1 MPGRAPAQ
9 AEEAAAVERP
19 MRDMLAGAADRLSL
33 HMPGAQGRGPF
44 GPLDPYRL
52 ETTELAATDDLYAPG
67 GAIARAEAL
76 AARCAGAARTLMLTG
91 GSTAGVQ
98 AMLLYAAGGG
108 GAVILP
114 RNAHLSALHLC
125 AVAGLEAV
133 FARPSFTASGLCYT
147 TDESYL
153 EALERRPDA
162 RALLAVRPD
171 YYGALRWPARAAAR
185 ARALGVPVLCDE
197 AHGAHLNWDADV
209 PTAGALGADL
219 WVQSA
224 HKTLPA
230 LNGAAWLHAGP
241 GVDAA
246 RLRAMLRAVQ
256 TSSPSFVTLLALD
269 DARAWMEAHGAQAL
283 ARLKAAA
290 ARFHAQAAS
299 LGYADGQDEPGW
311 DYDRTRVVLRA
322 PEGGYAF
329 SEALAAR
336 GVDVEM
342 SDADRVVCILSPVDG
357 PERLERLART
367 LREIAAD
374 RRRGPDGTDA
384 ARGGGSGTEAGT
396 FCAACGTAARADGT
410 GAEAGMPGAAC
421 AGDGAEG
428 TPPDGLRAF
437 AAGGGAAWLTPPAP
451 AERVVPLREAFFA
464 PSEAVPLECAAGR
477 VSAVPAGPYPPGVA
491 LIAPGE
497 RVTEALVGYLAALDP
512 RRAFGLGPGGTLRCL
527 R

>member
-1 MPGRAPAQ
+1 
-9 AEEAAAVERP
+9 
-19 MRDMLAGAADRLSL
+19 MRDMLAKAADRLSL

-76 AARCAGAARTLMLTG
+76 AARCAGAAHTLMLTG

-133 FARPSFTASGLCYT
+133 FARPAFTSSGLCYT
-147 TDESYL
+147 PEESYL
-153 EALERRPDA
+153 EALARRPDA
-162 RALLAVRPD
+162 RALLVVRPD
-171 YYGALRWPARAAAR
+171 YYGALHWPARTAAR
-185 ARALGVPVLCDE
+185 ARALGIPVLCDE

-209 PTAGALGADL
+209 PTAGALGADV

-269 DARAWMEAHGAQAL
+269 DARAWMEQNGAEAV

-290 ARFHAQAAS
+290 ARFHARAAA

-311 DYDRTRVVLRA
+311 AYDRTRVVLRA
-322 PEGGYAF
+322 PQGGYAL

-342 SDADRVVCILSPVDG
+342 SDACRVVCILSPVDG
-357 PERLERLART
+357 PERLERLARA
-367 LREIAAD
+367 LRDIAAD
-374 RRRGPDGTDA
+374 GQRGPDGTGA
-384 ARGGGSGTEAGT
+384 ACAGGSGAACAGGSG
-396 FCAACGTAARADGT
+396 AVCGTAARADGSS
-410 GAEAGMPGAAC
+410 GAGMPGAAC
-421 AGDGAEG
+421 AG
-428 TPPDGLRAF
+428 
-437 AAGGGAAWLTPPAP
+437 GGADWLPPPAP
-451 AERVVPLREAFFA
+451 AERAVPLREAFFA
-464 PSEAVPLECAAGR
+464 PSEAVPLERAAGR

-491 LIAPGE
+491 LITPGE
-497 RVTEALVGYLAALDP
+497 RVTEEMAAYLRALEP
-512 RRAFGLGPGGTLRCL
+512 RRAFGLGPEGTLACL

>member
-1 MPGRAPAQ
+1 M
-9 AEEAAAVERP
+9 
-19 MRDMLAGAADRLSL
+19 
-33 HMPGAQGRGPF
+33 
-44 GPLDPYRL
+44 
-52 ETTELAATDDLYAPG
+52 
-67 GAIARAEAL
+67 
-76 AARCAGAARTLMLTG
+76 
-91 GSTAGVQ
+91 
-98 AMLLYAAGGG
+98 
-108 GAVILP
+108 
-114 RNAHLSALHLC
+114 
-125 AVAGLEAV
+125 

-342 SDADRVVCILSPVDG
+342 SDADRVVCILSLLDG
-357 PERLERLART
+357 PERLERLARV
-367 LREIAAD
+367 LREVAAD
-374 RRRGPDGTDA
+374 GRRKGPDG
-384 ARGGGSGTEAGT
+384 S
-396 FCAACGTAARADGT
+396 RADENSG
-410 GAEAGMPGAAC
+410 GAGMPGAERADGGGLD
-421 AGDGAEG
+421 ADHGTQGAEHGSADG
-428 TPPDGLRAF
+428 TGSDDMRAF
-437 AAGGGAAWLTPPAP
+437 AADGGPDRLPPP
-451 AERVVPLREAFFA
+451 EPPERVVPLREAFFA
-464 PSEAVPLECAAGR
+464 PSEAVPLDRAAGR
-477 VSAVPAGPYPPGVA
+477 VSAAAAGPYPPGAA
-491 LIAPGE
+491 LVTPGE
-497 RVTEALVGYLAALDP
+497 RVTEELAAYLAALGP
-512 RRAFGLGPGGTLRCL
+512 RRTFGLGPGGTLACL

>member
-1 MPGRAPAQ
+1 
-9 AEEAAAVERP
+9 
-19 MRDMLAGAADRLSL
+19 MRDMLAKAADRLSL

-44 GPLDPYRL
+44 GPVDPYRL
-52 ETTELAATDDLYAPG
+52 ETTELGVTDDLYAPC

-76 AARCAGAARTLMLTG
+76 AARCAGAAHTLMLTG

-153 EALERRPDA
+153 ETLERRPDA
-162 RALLAVRPD
+162 RALLVVRPD
-171 YYGALRWPARAAAR
+171 YYGALHWPARAAAR

-197 AHGAHLNWDADV
+197 AHGAHLNWDAET
-209 PTAGALGADL
+209 PTAGALGADV

-256 TSSPSFVTLLALD
+256 SSSPSFMTLLALD
-269 DARAWMEAHGAQAL
+269 DARAWMEQNGAEAVV
-283 ARLKAAA
+283 RLKAAA
-290 ARFHAQAAS
+290 ARFHARAAA

-311 DYDRTRVVLRA
+311 AYDRTRVVLRA
-322 PEGGYAF
+322 PQGGYAL

-342 SDADRVVCILSPVDG
+342 SEADRVVCILSLLDG
-357 PERLERLART
+357 PERLERLARV
-367 LREIAAD
+367 LREVAAD
-374 RRRGPDGTDA
+374 GRRKGPDGSCTDENSGGTGMPGA
-384 ARGGGSGTEAGT
+384 ARG
-396 FCAACGTAARADGT
+396 TAERADGT
-410 GAEAGMPGAAC
+410 GS
-421 AGDGAEG
+421 
-428 TPPDGLRAF
+428 DGLRAF
-437 AAGGGAAWLTPPAP
+437 AADGGPDWLPPP
-451 AERVVPLREAFFA
+451 ELPERAVPLREAFFA
-464 PSEAVPLECAAGR
+464 PSEAVPLERAAGR

-491 LIAPGE
+491 LITPGE
-497 RVTEALVGYLAALDP
+497 RVTEEMAAYLRALGP
-512 RRAFGLGPGGTLRCL
+512 RRAFGLGPEGTLRCL

>member
-1 MPGRAPAQ
+1 
-9 AEEAAAVERP
+9 
-19 MRDMLAGAADRLSL
+19 MREMLAGVADRLSL

-44 GPLDPYRL
+44 GPVDPYRL
-52 ETTELAATDDLYAPG
+52 ETTELGVTDDLYAPC

-76 AARCAGAARTLMLTG
+76 AARCAGAAHTLMLTG

-125 AVAGLEAV
+125 AVAGLDVV

-147 TDESYL
+147 PDESYL

-162 RALLAVRPD
+162 RALLVVRPD
-171 YYGALRWPARAAAR
+171 YYGALHWPARAAAR
-185 ARALGVPVLCDE
+185 ARALGIPVLCDE
-197 AHGAHLNWDADV
+197 AHGAHLNWDAET
-209 PTAGALGADL
+209 PTAGALGADV

-256 TSSPSFVTLLALD
+256 SSSPSFVTLLALD
-269 DARAWMEAHGAQAL
+269 DARAWMEQHGAEAV

-290 ARFHAQAAS
+290 ARFHARAAA

-311 DYDRTRVVLRA
+311 AYDRTRVVLRA
-322 PEGGYAF
+322 PQGGYAL

-342 SDADRVVCILSPVDG
+342 SDADRVVCILSLLDG
-357 PERLERLART
+357 PERLERLARV
-367 LREIAAD
+367 LREVAAD
-374 RRRGPDGTDA
+374 GRRKGPDGACADENS
-384 ARGGGSGTEAGT
+384 GG
-396 FCAACGTAARADGT
+396 
-410 GAEAGMPGAAC
+410 AGMPGAERAEGGLG
-421 AGDGAEG
+421 ADRGTQGAEHGIADMAG
-428 TPPDGLRAF
+428 TGGGTGMLGAGRADGGSLGAEHGSADGTGSDGLRAF
-437 AAGGGAAWLTPPAP
+437 AADGGSVWLIPP
-451 AERVVPLREAFFA
+451 ERVVPLREAFFA
-464 PSEAVPLECAAGR
+464 PSEAVPLDRAAGR
-477 VSAVPAGPYPPGVA
+477 VSAAAAGPYPPGAA
-491 LIAPGE
+491 LVTPGE
-497 RVTEALVGYLAALDP
+497 RVTEELAAYLAALGP
-512 RRAFGLGPGGTLRCL
+512 RRTFGLGPGGTLACL

>member
-1 MPGRAPAQ
+1 
-9 AEEAAAVERP
+9 
-19 MRDMLAGAADRLSL
+19 MREMLAGVADRLSL

-44 GPLDPYRL
+44 GPVDPYRL
-52 ETTELAATDDLYAPG
+52 ETTELGVTDDLYAPC

-76 AARCAGAARTLMLTG
+76 AARCAGAAHTLMLTG

-147 TDESYL
+147 PDESYL

-162 RALLAVRPD
+162 RALLVVRPD
-171 YYGALRWPARAAAR
+171 YYGALHWPARAAAR
-185 ARALGVPVLCDE
+185 ARALGVSVLCDE
-197 AHGAHLNWDADV
+197 AHGAHLNWDAEA
-209 PTAGALGADL
+209 PTAGALGADV

-230 LNGAAWLHAGP
+230 LNGGAWLHAGP
-241 GVDAA
+241 GMDAA

-256 TSSPSFVTLLALD
+256 SSSPSFVTLLALD
-269 DARAWMEAHGAQAL
+269 DARAWMEQNGAEAV

-290 ARFHAQAAS
+290 ARFHARAAA

-311 DYDRTRVVLRA
+311 AYDRTRVVLRA
-322 PEGGYAF
+322 PQGGYAL

-342 SDADRVVCILSPVDG
+342 SDADRVVCILSLLDG
-357 PERLERLART
+357 PERLERLARV
-367 LREIAAD
+367 LREVAAD
-374 RRRGPDGTDA
+374 GRRKGPDG
-384 ARGGGSGTEAGT
+384 S
-396 FCAACGTAARADGT
+396 RADENSG
-410 GAEAGMPGAAC
+410 GAGMPGAVRADGGGLG
-421 AGDGAEG
+421 ADHGTQGAEHGSADG
-428 TPPDGLRAF
+428 TGSDGLRAF
-437 AAGGGAAWLTPPAP
+437 AADGGPDWLPPP
-451 AERVVPLREAFFA
+451 EPPERVVPLREAFFA
-464 PSEAVPLECAAGR
+464 PSEAVPLDRVAGR
-477 VSAVPAGPYPPGVA
+477 VSAAAAGPYPPGAA
-491 LIAPGE
+491 LVTPGE
-497 RVTEALVGYLAALDP
+497 RVTEELAAYLAALGP
-512 RRAFGLGPGGTLRCL
+512 RRTFGLGPGGTLVCL